1 MTNTLIGKTMPQNT
15 RGSKLAATEMNM
27 ICTVCKKHRQTLR
40 PRKSKLT
47 GGPMVLCNSCFEGK
61 LEPRWAV
68 ILVARDPKR
77 GLVEVRDYIRN
88 HRYVGDKIA
97 AEEILP
103 LS

>member
-1 MTNTLIGKTMPQNT
+1 MTNTLTGKTMPLNT
-15 RGSKLAATEMNM
+15 KGNRLPTQEMNM
-27 ICTVCKKHRQTLR
+27 ICTVCQKHRANLR

-47 GGPMVLCNSCFEGK
+47 GGPMVLCNACFEGK

-77 GLVEVRDYIRN
+77 GLADVRDYIRN
-88 HRYVGDKIA
+88 HKYNGEKIR